1 MEYYNCFSKNRNH
14 KFKMAGIW
22 SAGSFAF
29 FNVIPALRFIPAKS
43 RDARSDQGYKLR
55 SLARKS
61 GIAAEKQPG

>member
-1 MEYYNCFSKNRNH
+1 M
-14 KFKMAGIW
+14 MAGIW

-61 GIAAEKQPG
+61 GIVAEKQPG